1 MYSRPYSA
9 FGYLVAK
16 NVFTA
21 GEVFISDPVVN
32 NVFTV
37 GDVFP
42 YVWFYT
48 KGTDVL
54 INLDTQEQITRTAG
68 DCSTVLPY
76 PKGTWRTTLPEDLE
90 LWCISPFSNA
100 DKNPPVPNVEVFSL
114 ADGQETTVPR
124 GTKLFLINASIQIAD
139 KTIPAGR
146 QIEFVSGDK
155 TVSAIGNAYGLIFP

>member
-1 MYSRPYSA
+1 MNSRPYVA
-9 FGYLVAK
+9 FGYTVVK

-32 NVFTV
+32 NVFSV
-37 GDVFP
+37 GDLFP

-54 INLDTQEQITRTAG
+54 INLDTQEQITKTAG
-68 DCSTVLPY
+68 DCTITMPY

-90 LWCISPFSNA
+90 LWCISPFINN
-100 DKNPPVPNVEVFSL
+100 DKTPPVPNVDIFSL
-114 ADGQETTVPR
+114 RDGQETIVPH
-124 GTKLFLINASIQIAD
+124 GTKLFLIHASIGVAG
-139 KTIPAGR
+139 KVIPAGR

-155 TVSAIGNAYGLIFP
+155 TVLAIGDAYGFIFP